1 MAEDDVSLVGTLEKI
16 VYSNPENGFLIGTFL
31 IENSIRPITVK
42 GIVFNT
48 HEHETLRL
56 KGFWENH
63 KIYGRQFSIR
73 EFMPVEPT
81 STEGMV
87 RYLSS
92 EIFKGVGEKTAKRIV
107 NKFGKDTFKII
118 DNSPKLLSKVK
129 GVGKKQQKS
138 LLAAWDDQRGLRD
151 VMTFLRGVGIS
162 HAYAQRI
169 FAKNGLNSI
178 PLIKANPYQLTD
190 IPGIGFITADGIA
203 RNLGFDKNSPH
214 RAAAGLLYMLD
225 QQAQNGHTCF
235 PRPPLLEK
243 TTQELDIDSTMLES
257 SIVQLLEDRL
267 LNSEKIKDASGIE
280 QELISRPRLYL
291 AERRIAEN
299 IYRILNSVAYTNF
312 EGEFSLIEEQ
322 ERKVGLKLDPVQK
335 EAVEAALQHKVL
347 IITGGPGT
355 GKTTIV
361 RFMLGLMRPRIPS
374 IGLAAPT
381 GRAAKRI
388 TETTG
393 AAASTIHRLLEAS
406 NMGFQR
412 DRENPLDQELLILDE
427 TSMIDTTLMDH
438 FLEAVPSAS
447 RLILVG
453 DVDQLPSVGAG
464 AVLLDL
470 IESGTI
476 PVVRLDHIFR
486 QAADSFITVNAHKVR
501 RGEVPDFSRLIQKD
515 NAEKELLDFYFIK
528 ESNPEKIV
536 EKILLMST
544 ERIPQRFELDPM
556 LEIQVLTPMHRG
568 VTGSLHLNR
577 KLQEKMNPA
586 GISLEHREQLFRI
599 GDKVMQQQNDY
610 EKQVFNGDLGRI
622 VNCDPKTK
630 ELHVQFEQEIVHYKA
645 KELDQ
650 LSLAYA
656 ITVHKSQGSEYAAVI
671 LPLTTHHYMMLQRNL
686 LYTAITR
693 GKQLVVL
700 IGTES
705 AVRMAVENEGTM
717 RRFTGLQQQLSE
729 LGAAPLF

>member
-1 MAEDDVSLVGTLEKI
+1 MSEDFVSLVGTLEKI
-16 VYSNPENGFLIGTFL
+16 LYTNPENGFLIGTF
-31 IENSIRPITVK
+31 ITENSIRPITVK

-56 KGFWENH
+56 KGSWENH
-63 KIYGRQFSIR
+63 KTYGRQFSIR

-81 STEGMV
+81 SEEGII

-92 EIFKGVGEKTAKRIV
+92 EVFKGIGKITAERIV
-107 NKFGKDTFKII
+107 KKFGKDTFKII
-118 DNSPKLLSKVK
+118 DSSPKLLSKVK
-129 GVGKKQQKS
+129 GVGRKQQKS
-138 LLAAWDDQRGLRD
+138 LLDAWDAQRGLRD

-169 FAKNGLNSI
+169 FVKNGLNSI

-190 IPGIGFITADGIA
+190 IPGIGFLTADGIA
-203 RNLGFDKNSPH
+203 RNLGFDNNSPH
-214 RAAAGLLYMLD
+214 RADAGLLYMLE
-225 QQAQNGHTCF
+225 QQALNGHTCF
-235 PRPPLLEK
+235 PRRDLLEK
-243 TTQELDIDSTMLES
+243 TVQELNIDSSMLES
-257 SIVQLLEDRL
+257 SIRQLLEDRL
-267 LNSEKIKDASGIE
+267 LNSDKIEDASGNE
-280 QELISRPRLYL
+280 QELVSRPRFYK
-291 AERRIAEN
+291 AEQRVAEN
-299 IYRILNSVAYTNF
+299 IFRILNSEAYTVY
-312 EGEFSLIEEQ
+312 EGESYLIEEQ
-322 ERKVGLKLDPVQK
+322 ELKVGLKLDPAQR

-361 RFMLGLMRPRIPS
+361 RFILGLMRTRIPA
-374 IGLAAPT
+374 IALAAPT

-406 NMGFQR
+406 NIGFKR
-412 DRENPLDQELLILDE
+412 DRENPLEQELLILDE
-427 TSMIDTTLMDH
+427 TSMIDTLLMDSL
-438 FLEAVPSAS
+438 LEAVPSAS

-464 AVLLDL
+464 AVLSDL
-470 IESGTI
+470 IESGLI

-501 RGEVPDFSRLIQKD
+501 RGEMPDFSSSNRQTEDD
-515 NAEKELLDFYFIK
+515 NQLLDFYFIK

-556 LEIQVLTPMHRG
+556 MDIQVLTPMHRG
-568 VTGSLHLNR
+568 VTGAINLNR
-577 KLQEKMNPA
+577 KLQDVINPDA
-586 GISLEHREQLFRI
+586 KGLEHLEQLFRI

-610 EKQVFNGDLGRI
+610 EKLVFNGDLGRI

-630 ELHVQFEQEIVHYKA
+630 ELHVKFDQQIVHYQG
-645 KELDQ
+645 KEIDQ

-656 ITVHKSQGSEYAAVI
+656 ITVHKSQGSEYSAVI
-671 LPLTTHHYMMLQRNL
+671 VPLTTHHYMMLQRNL

-700 IGTES
+700 IGTD
-705 AVRMAVENEGTM
+705 AAIKKAVENEGST
-717 RRFTGLQQQLSE
+717 RRFTGLLHQLSE

>member
-1 MAEDDVSLVGTLEKI
+1 MAEEFVSLVGTLEKI
-16 VYSNPENGFLIGTFL
+16 LYTNPENGFLIATFL
-31 IENSIRPITVK
+31 TENSIRPITVK

-56 KGFWENH
+56 KGCWENH
-63 KIYGRQFSIR
+63 KVYGRQFSIL

-81 STEGMV
+81 SEEGMV

-92 EIFKGVGEKTAKRIV
+92 EVFKGIGKKTAERIV
-107 NKFGKDTFKII
+107 KKFGKDTFKII
-118 DNSPKLLSKVK
+118 DSSPKLLSKVK
-129 GVGKKQQKS
+129 GVGRKQQKS
-138 LLAAWDDQRGLRD
+138 VLAAWDDQRGLRD

-190 IPGIGFITADGIA
+190 IPGIGFLTADGIA
-203 RNLGFDKNSPH
+203 RNLGFDNNSPH
-214 RAAAGLLYMLD
+214 RADAGLLYMLE
-225 QQAQNGHTCF
+225 QQALNGHTCF
-235 PRPPLLEK
+235 PRKDLLEK
-243 TTQELDIDSTMLES
+243 TVQELNIDSSMLES
-257 SIVQLLEDRL
+257 SIRQLLEDRL
-267 LNSEKIKDASGIE
+267 LNSEKIEDASGIE
-280 QELISRPRLYL
+280 QELVSRQRFYK
-291 AERRIAEN
+291 AERRVAEN
-299 IYRILNSVAYTNF
+299 IFRILNSEAYTVY
-312 EGEFSLIEEQ
+312 EGESYLIEEQ
-322 ERKVGLKLDPVQK
+322 ERKVGLKLDPAQR
-335 EAVEAALQHKVL
+335 EAVEAALQDKVL

-361 RFMLGLMRPRIPS
+361 RFILGLMRTKIPA
-374 IGLAAPT
+374 IALAAPT

-406 NMGFQR
+406 NIGFQR
-412 DRENPLDQELLILDE
+412 DREKPLEQELLILDE
-427 TSMIDTTLMDH
+427 TSMIDTLLMDSL
-438 FLEAVPSAS
+438 LEAVPSAS

-464 AVLLDL
+464 AVLSDL
-470 IESGTI
+470 IESGSI

-501 RGEVPDFSRLIQKD
+501 RGEMPDFSSSNRQTEDD
-515 NAEKELLDFYFIK
+515 NQLLDFYFIK

-556 LEIQVLTPMHRG
+556 MDIQVLTPMHRG
-568 VTGSLHLNR
+568 VTGAIHLNR
-577 KLQEKMNPA
+577 KLQDVINPDA
-586 GISLEHREQLFRI
+586 KGLEHREQWFRI

-610 EKQVFNGDLGRI
+610 EKLVFNGDLGRI

-630 ELHVQFEQEIVHYKA
+630 ELHVQFDQQIVHYQG
-645 KELDQ
+645 KEIDQ

-656 ITVHKSQGSEYAAVI
+656 ITVHKSQGSEYSAVI
-671 LPLTTHHYMMLQRNL
+671 VPLTTHHYMMLQRNL

-700 IGTES
+700 IGTD
-705 AVRMAVENEGTM
+705 AAIKKAVENEGST
-717 RRFTGLQQQLSE
+717 RRFTGLLHQLSE

>member
-1 MAEDDVSLVGTLEKI
+1 MSEDFVSLVGTLEKI
-16 VYSNPENGFLIGTFL
+16 LYTNPENGFLIGTFL
-31 IENSIRPITVK
+31 TENSIRPITVK

-56 KGFWENH
+56 KGSWENH
-63 KIYGRQFSIR
+63 KIYGRQFSIH

-81 STEGMV
+81 SEEGMV

-92 EIFKGVGEKTAKRIV
+92 EVFKGIGKKTAERIV
-107 NKFGKDTFKII
+107 KKFGNNTFKII
-118 DNSPKLLSKVK
+118 DSSPKLLSKVK

-138 LLAAWDDQRGLRD
+138 LLEAWDDQRGLQD
-151 VMTFLRGVGIS
+151 VMTFLRGIGIS

-169 FAKNGLNSI
+169 FAKTGLNSI

-190 IPGIGFITADGIA
+190 IPGIGFLTADGIA

-214 RAAAGLLYMLD
+214 RADAGLLYMLE
-225 QQAQNGHTCF
+225 QQALNGHTCF
-235 PRPPLLEK
+235 PRKDLLEK
-243 TTQELDIDSTMLES
+243 TVQELNIDSSMLES
-257 SIVQLLEDRL
+257 SIRQLLEDRL
-267 LNSEKIKDASGIE
+267 LNSEKIEDASGIE
-280 QELISRPRLYL
+280 QELVYRPRFYK
-291 AERRIAEN
+291 AERRVAEN
-299 IYRILNSVAYTNF
+299 IFRILNSEAYTVY
-312 EGEFSLIEEQ
+312 EGEFYLIEEQ
-322 ERKVGLKLDPVQK
+322 ELKVGLKLDPAQR

-361 RFMLGLMRPRIPS
+361 RFILGLMRTRIPA
-374 IGLAAPT
+374 IALAAPT

-406 NMGFQR
+406 KIGFQR
-412 DRENPLDQELLILDE
+412 DRENPLEQELLILDE
-427 TSMIDTTLMDH
+427 TSMIDTLLMDSL
-438 FLEAVPSAS
+438 LEAIPSAS

-464 AVLLDL
+464 AVLSDL
-470 IESGTI
+470 IESRSI

-501 RGEVPDFSRLIQKD
+501 RGEMPDFSRSNRQTEDD
-515 NAEKELLDFYFIK
+515 NQLLDFYFIK

-556 LEIQVLTPMHRG
+556 MDIQVLTPMHRG
-568 VTGSLHLNR
+568 VTGAIHLNR
-577 KLQEKMNPA
+577 KLQDVINPGA
-586 GISLEHREQLFRI
+586 KGLEYREQWFRI

-610 EKQVFNGDLGRI
+610 EKLVFNGDLGRI

-630 ELHVQFEQEIVHYKA
+630 ELHVQFDQQIVHYQGI
-645 KELDQ
+645 EIDQ

-656 ITVHKSQGSEYAAVI
+656 ITVHKSQGSEYSAVI
-671 LPLTTHHYMMLQRNL
+671 VPLTTHHYMMLQRNL

-700 IGTES
+700 IGTD
-705 AVRMAVENEGTM
+705 AAIKKAVENEGST
-717 RRFTGLQQQLSE
+717 RRFTGLLHQLSE
-729 LGAAPLF
+729 LGTAPLF

>member
-1 MAEDDVSLVGTLEKI
+1 MAEDFVSLVGTLEKI
-16 VYSNPENGFLIGTFL
+16 LYTNPENGFLIGTF
-31 IENSIRPITVK
+31 ITENSIRPITVK

-56 KGFWENH
+56 KGSWENH
-63 KIYGRQFSIR
+63 KTYGRQFSIR

-81 STEGMV
+81 SEEGMV

-92 EIFKGVGEKTAKRIV
+92 EVFKGIGKKTAERIV
-107 NKFGKDTFKII
+107 KKFGNDTFKII
-118 DNSPKLLSKVK
+118 DSSPKLLSKVK
-129 GVGKKQQKS
+129 GVGRKQQKS
-138 LLAAWDDQRGLRD
+138 LLEAWDDQRGLRD

-190 IPGIGFITADGIA
+190 IPGIGFLTADGIA
-203 RNLGFDKNSPH
+203 RNLGFDNNSPH
-214 RAAAGLLYMLD
+214 RADAGLLYMLE
-225 QQAQNGHTCF
+225 QQALNGHTCF
-235 PRPPLLEK
+235 PRRDLLEK
-243 TTQELDIDSTMLES
+243 TVQELNIDSSMLES
-257 SIVQLLEDRL
+257 SIRQLLEDRL
-267 LNSEKIKDASGIE
+267 LNCEKIEDASGIE
-280 QELISRPRLYL
+280 QELVYRPRFYK
-291 AERRIAEN
+291 AERRVAEN
-299 IYRILNSVAYTNF
+299 IFRILNSEAYTVY
-312 EGEFSLIEEQ
+312 EGESYLIEEQ
-322 ERKVGLKLDPVQK
+322 ELKVGLKLDPAQR

-361 RFMLGLMRPRIPS
+361 RFILGLMRTRIPA
-374 IGLAAPT
+374 IALAAPT

-406 NMGFQR
+406 NIGFQR
-412 DRENPLDQELLILDE
+412 DRENPLEQELLILDE
-427 TSMIDTTLMDH
+427 TSMIDTLLMDSL
-438 FLEAVPSAS
+438 LEAVPSAS

-464 AVLLDL
+464 AVLSDL
-470 IESGTI
+470 IESGLI

-501 RGEVPDFSRLIQKD
+501 RGEMPDFSSSNRQTEDD
-515 NAEKELLDFYFIK
+515 NQLLDFYFIK

-556 LEIQVLTPMHRG
+556 MDIQVLTPMHRG
-568 VTGSLHLNR
+568 VTGAINLNR
-577 KLQEKMNPA
+577 KLQDVINPDA
-586 GISLEHREQLFRI
+586 KGLEHREQWFRI

-610 EKQVFNGDLGRI
+610 EKLVFNGDLGRI

-630 ELHVQFEQEIVHYKA
+630 ELHVKFDQQIVHYQG
-645 KELDQ
+645 KEMDQ

-656 ITVHKSQGSEYAAVI
+656 ITVHKSQGSEYSAVI
-671 LPLTTHHYMMLQRNL
+671 VPLTTHHYMMLQRNL

-700 IGTES
+700 IGTD
-705 AVRMAVENEGTM
+705 AAIKKAVENEGST
-717 RRFTGLQQQLSE
+717 RRFTGLLHQLSE

>member
-1 MAEDDVSLVGTLEKI
+1 
-16 VYSNPENGFLIGTFL
+16 
-31 IENSIRPITVK
+31 
-42 GIVFNT
+42 
-48 HEHETLRL
+48 
-56 KGFWENH
+56 
-63 KIYGRQFSIR
+63 IR

-81 STEGMV
+81 SEEGMV

-92 EIFKGVGEKTAKRIV
+92 KVFKGIGEKTAQHIV
-107 NKFGKDTFKII
+107 NKFGKNTFKII
-118 DNSPKLLSKVK
+118 DISPESLSKVK
-129 GVGKKQQKS
+129 GVGKKQRKS
-138 LLAAWDDQRGLRD
+138 LLAAWDEQRGLRD
-151 VMTFLRGVGIS
+151 VMTFKRGVGIS

-178 PLIKANPYQLTD
+178 PLIKTNPYKLTD
-190 IPGIGFITADGIA
+190 IEGIGFLTADGSA

-214 RAAAGLLYMLD
+214 RAVAGLLYMLE
-225 QQAQNGHTCF
+225 QQALNGHTCF
-235 PRPPLLEK
+235 TRQALLEK
-243 TTQELDIDSTMLES
+243 TSQELDIKLEILETSTQ
-257 SIVQLLEDRL
+257 QLLDDSL
-267 LNSEKIKDASGIE
+267 LYSEKFQFMNADE
-280 QELISRPRLYL
+280 EELIFRPRFYK
-291 AERRIAEN
+291 AEQRIAEN
-299 IYRILNSVAYTNF
+299 IYRILNSDAYTVF
-312 EGEFSLIEEQ
+312 EGESSLIEEQ
-322 ERKVGLKLDPVQK
+322 QRKVGLQLDPAQK
-335 EAVEAALQHKVL
+335 EAVEAALKHKVL

-393 AAASTIHRLLEAS
+393 SVAYTIHRLLEAS
-406 NMGFQR
+406 NIGFQR
-412 DRENPLDQELLILDE
+412 DRENPLEQELLILDE
-427 TSMIDTTLMDH
+427 TSMIDTLLMDN

-464 AVLLDL
+464 SVLLDL

-486 QAADSFITVNAHKVR
+486 QAADSFITVNAHQVR
-501 RGEVPDFSRLIQKD
+501 RGISLNFSALGHKKD
-515 NAEKELLDFYFIK
+515 VNQELLDFYFIK
-528 ESNPEKIV
+528 ESNSEKIV

-556 LEIQVLTPMHRG
+556 MDIQVLTPMHRG
-568 VTGSLHLNR
+568 VTGSINLNR
-577 KLQEKMNPA
+577 KLQERMNPDA
-586 GISLEHREQLFRI
+586 KGLEHREQWFRI

-622 VNCDPKTK
+622 VNCDSKTK
-630 ELHVQFEQEIVHYKA
+630 ELHVKFEHGIVQYQS

-656 ITVHKSQGSEYAAVI
+656 ITVHKSQGSEYSAVI
-671 LPLTTHHYMMLQRNL
+671 IPMTTHHYMMLQRNL

-700 IGTES
+700 IGTEVAIS
-705 AVRMAVENEGTM
+705 KAVENECSM
-717 RRFTGLQQQLSE
+717 QRFTGLQHQLSE
-729 LGAAPLF
+729 LGLTPLY

>member
-1 MAEDDVSLVGTLEKI
+1 MAEDNVNLVGTLEKI
-16 VYSNPENGFLIGTFL
+16 LYSNLENGFLIATFL
-31 IENSIRPITVK
+31 VENTTKPITVK

-48 HEHETLRL
+48 HERETLLL
-56 KGFWENH
+56 KGCWENH
-63 KIYGRQFSIR
+63 KVYGRQFSIR

-81 STEGMV
+81 SEEGMV

-92 EIFKGVGEKTAKRIV
+92 KVFKGIGEKTAQHIV
-107 NKFGKDTFKII
+107 NKFGKNTFKII
-118 DNSPKLLSKVK
+118 DISPESLSKVK
-129 GVGKKQQKS
+129 GVGKKQRKS
-138 LLAAWDDQRGLRD
+138 LLAAWDEQRGLRD

-178 PLIKANPYQLTD
+178 PLIKTNPYKLTD
-190 IPGIGFITADGIA
+190 IEGIGFLTADGIA

-214 RAAAGLLYMLD
+214 RAVAGLLYMLE
-225 QQAQNGHTCF
+225 QQALNGHTCF
-235 PRPPLLEK
+235 TRQALLEK
-243 TTQELDIDSTMLES
+243 TSQELDIKLEILETSTQ
-257 SIVQLLEDRL
+257 QLLDDSL
-267 LNSEKIKDASGIE
+267 LYSEKFQFMNADE
-280 QELISRPRLYL
+280 EELIFRPRFYK
-291 AERRIAEN
+291 AEQRIAEN
-299 IYRILNSVAYTNF
+299 IYRILNSDAYTVF
-312 EGEFSLIEEQ
+312 EGESSLIEEQ
-322 ERKVGLKLDPVQK
+322 QRKVGLQLDPAQK
-335 EAVEAALQHKVL
+335 EAVEAALKHKVL

-361 RFMLGLMRPRIPS
+361 RFMLGIMRPRIPS

-393 AAASTIHRLLEAS
+393 SVAYTIHRLLEAS
-406 NMGFQR
+406 NKGFQR
-412 DRENPLDQELLILDE
+412 DRENPLEQELLILDE
-427 TSMIDTTLMDH
+427 TSMIDTLLMDN

-464 AVLLDL
+464 SVLLDL

-486 QAADSFITVNAHKVR
+486 QAADSFITVNAHQVR
-501 RGEVPDFSRLIQKD
+501 RGKALNFSALGHKKD
-515 NAEKELLDFYFIK
+515 VNQELLDFYFIK
-528 ESNPEKIV
+528 ESNSEKIV

-556 LEIQVLTPMHRG
+556 MDIQVLTPMHRG
-568 VTGSLHLNR
+568 VTGSINLNR
-577 KLQEKMNPA
+577 KLQERMNPDA
-586 GISLEHREQLFRI
+586 KGLEHREQWFRI

-622 VNCDPKTK
+622 VNCDSKTK
-630 ELHVQFEQEIVHYKA
+630 ELHVKFEHGIVQYQS

-656 ITVHKSQGSEYAAVI
+656 ITVHKSQGSEYSAVI
-671 LPLTTHHYMMLQRNL
+671 IPMTTHHYVMLQRNL

-700 IGTES
+700 IGTEVAIS
-705 AVRMAVENEGTM
+705 KAVENECSM
-717 RRFTGLQQQLSE
+717 QRFTGLQHQLSE
-729 LGAAPLF
+729 LGLTPLY

>member
-1 MAEDDVSLVGTLEKI
+1 MAEDNVNLVGTLEKI
-16 VYSNPENGFLIGTFL
+16 LYSNLENGFLIATFL
-31 IENSIRPITVK
+31 VENTTKPITVK

-48 HEHETLRL
+48 HERETLLL
-56 KGFWENH
+56 KGCWENH
-63 KIYGRQFSIR
+63 KVYGRQFSIR

-81 STEGMV
+81 SEEGMV

-92 EIFKGVGEKTAKRIV
+92 KVFKGIGEKTAQHIV
-107 NKFGKDTFKII
+107 NKFGKNTFKII
-118 DNSPKLLSKVK
+118 DISPESLSKVK
-129 GVGKKQQKS
+129 GVGKKQRKS
-138 LLAAWDDQRGLRD
+138 LLAAWDEQRGLRD

-178 PLIKANPYQLTD
+178 PLIKTNPYKLTD
-190 IPGIGFITADGIA
+190 IEGIGFLTADGIA

-214 RAAAGLLYMLD
+214 RAVAGLLYMLE
-225 QQAQNGHTCF
+225 QQALNGHTCF
-235 PRPPLLEK
+235 TRQVLLEK
-243 TTQELDIDSTMLES
+243 TAQELDIKLEILES
-257 SIVQLLEDRL
+257 STQQLLDDSL
-267 LNSEKIKDASGIE
+267 LYSEKFKFMNADE
-280 QELISRPRLYL
+280 EELIFRPRFYK
-291 AERRIAEN
+291 AEQRIAEN
-299 IYRILNSVAYTNF
+299 IYRILNSDAYTVF
-312 EGEFSLIEEQ
+312 EGESSLIEEQ
-322 ERKVGLKLDPVQK
+322 QRKVGLQLDPAQK
-335 EAVEAALQHKVL
+335 EAVEAALKHKVL

-393 AAASTIHRLLEAS
+393 SVAYTIHRLLEAS
-406 NMGFQR
+406 NIGFQR
-412 DRENPLDQELLILDE
+412 DRENPLEQELLILDE
-427 TSMIDTTLMDH
+427 TSMIDTLLMDN

-464 AVLLDL
+464 SVLLDL

-486 QAADSFITVNAHKVR
+486 QAADSFITVNAHQVR
-501 RGEVPDFSRLIQKD
+501 RGKALNFSALGHKKD
-515 NAEKELLDFYFIK
+515 VNQELLDFYFIK
-528 ESNPEKIV
+528 ESNSEKIV

-556 LEIQVLTPMHRG
+556 MDIQVLTPMHRG
-568 VTGSLHLNR
+568 VTGSINLNR
-577 KLQEKMNPA
+577 KLQERMNPDA
-586 GISLEHREQLFRI
+586 KGLEHREQWFRI

-622 VNCDPKTK
+622 VNCDSKTK
-630 ELHVQFEQEIVHYKA
+630 ELHVKFEHGIVQYQS

-656 ITVHKSQGSEYAAVI
+656 ITVHKSQGSEYSAVI
-671 LPLTTHHYMMLQRNL
+671 IPMTTHHYMMLQRNL

-700 IGTES
+700 IGTEVAIS
-705 AVRMAVENEGTM
+705 KAVENECSM
-717 RRFTGLQQQLSE
+717 QRFTGLQHQLSE
-729 LGAAPLF
+729 LGLTPLY

>member
-1 MAEDDVSLVGTLEKI
+1 MAEDNVNLVGTLEKI
-16 VYSNPENGFLIGTFL
+16 LYSNLENGFLIATFL
-31 IENSIRPITVK
+31 VENTTKPITVK

-48 HEHETLRL
+48 HERETLLL
-56 KGFWENH
+56 KGCWENH
-63 KIYGRQFSIR
+63 KVYGRQFSIR
-73 EFMPVEPT
+73 EFMPIEPT
-81 STEGMV
+81 SEEGMV

-92 EIFKGVGEKTAKRIV
+92 KVFKGIGEKTAQHIV
-107 NKFGKDTFKII
+107 NKFGKKTFKII
-118 DNSPKLLSKVK
+118 DISPESLSKVK
-129 GVGKKQQKS
+129 GVGKKQRKS
-138 LLAAWDDQRGLRD
+138 LLAAWDEQRGLRD

-178 PLIKANPYQLTD
+178 PLIKTNPYKLTD
-190 IPGIGFITADGIA
+190 IEGIGFLTADGIA

-214 RAAAGLLYMLD
+214 RAVAGLLYMLE
-225 QQAQNGHTCF
+225 QQALNGHTCF
-235 PRPPLLEK
+235 TRQALLEK
-243 TTQELDIDSTMLES
+243 TSQELDIKLEILETSTQ
-257 SIVQLLEDRL
+257 QLLDDSL
-267 LNSEKIKDASGIE
+267 LYSEKFQFMNADE
-280 QELISRPRLYL
+280 EELIFRPRFYK
-291 AERRIAEN
+291 AEQRIAEN
-299 IYRILNSVAYTNF
+299 IYRILNSDAYTVF
-312 EGEFSLIEEQ
+312 EGESSLIEEQ
-322 ERKVGLKLDPVQK
+322 QRKVGLQLDPAQK
-335 EAVEAALQHKVL
+335 EAVEAALKHKVL

-393 AAASTIHRLLEAS
+393 SVAYTIHRLLEAS
-406 NMGFQR
+406 NIGFQR
-412 DRENPLDQELLILDE
+412 DRENPLEQELLILDE
-427 TSMIDTTLMDH
+427 TSMIDTLLMDN

-464 AVLLDL
+464 SVLLDL

-486 QAADSFITVNAHKVR
+486 QAADSFITVNAHQVR
-501 RGEVPDFSRLIQKD
+501 RGKALNFSALGHKKD
-515 NAEKELLDFYFIK
+515 VNQELLDFYFIK
-528 ESNPEKIV
+528 ESNSEKIV

-556 LEIQVLTPMHRG
+556 MDIQVLTPMHRG
-568 VTGSLHLNR
+568 VTGSINLNR
-577 KLQEKMNPA
+577 KLQERMNPDA
-586 GISLEHREQLFRI
+586 KGLEHREQWFRI

-622 VNCDPKTK
+622 VNCDSKTK
-630 ELHVQFEQEIVHYKA
+630 ELHVKFEHGIVQYQS

-656 ITVHKSQGSEYAAVI
+656 ITVHKSQGSEYSAVI
-671 LPLTTHHYMMLQRNL
+671 IPMTTHHYMMLQRNL

-700 IGTES
+700 IGTEVAIS
-705 AVRMAVENEGTM
+705 KAVENECSM
-717 RRFTGLQQQLSE
+717 QRFTGLQHQLSE
-729 LGAAPLF
+729 LGLTPLF

>member
-1 MAEDDVSLVGTLEKI
+1 MSEDFVSLVGTLEKI
-16 VYSNPENGFLIGTFL
+16 LYTNPENGFLIGTF
-31 IENSIRPITVK
+31 ITENSIRPITVK

-48 HEHETLRL
+48 HEHETLLL
-56 KGFWENH
+56 KGSWENH
-63 KIYGRQFSIR
+63 KTYGRQFSIR

-81 STEGMV
+81 SEEGII

-92 EIFKGVGEKTAKRIV
+92 EVFKGIGKITAERIV
-107 NKFGKDTFKII
+107 KKFGKDTFKII
-118 DNSPKLLSKVK
+118 DSSPKLLSKVK
-129 GVGKKQQKS
+129 GVGRKQQKS
-138 LLAAWDDQRGLRD
+138 LLDAWDAQRGLRD

-169 FAKNGLNSI
+169 FVKNGLNSI

-190 IPGIGFITADGIA
+190 IPGIGFLTADGIA
-203 RNLGFDKNSPH
+203 RNLGFDNNSPH
-214 RAAAGLLYMLD
+214 RADAGLLYMLE
-225 QQAQNGHTCF
+225 QQALNGHTCF
-235 PRPPLLEK
+235 PRRDLLEK
-243 TTQELDIDSTMLES
+243 TVQELNIDSSMLES
-257 SIVQLLEDRL
+257 SIRQLLEDRL
-267 LNSEKIKDASGIE
+267 LNSDKIEDASGIE
-280 QELISRPRLYL
+280 QELVSRPRFYK
-291 AERRIAEN
+291 AERRVAEN
-299 IYRILNSVAYTNF
+299 IFRILNSEAYTVY
-312 EGEFSLIEEQ
+312 EGESYLIEEQ
-322 ERKVGLKLDPVQK
+322 ELKVGLKLDPAQR

-361 RFMLGLMRPRIPS
+361 RFILGLMRTRIPA
-374 IGLAAPT
+374 IALAAPT

-406 NMGFQR
+406 NIGFKR
-412 DRENPLDQELLILDE
+412 DRENPLEQELLILDE
-427 TSMIDTTLMDH
+427 TSMIDTLLMDSL
-438 FLEAVPSAS
+438 LEAVPSAS

-464 AVLLDL
+464 AVLSDL
-470 IESGTI
+470 IESGLI

-501 RGEVPDFSRLIQKD
+501 RGEMPDFSSSNRQTEDD
-515 NAEKELLDFYFIK
+515 NQLLDFYFIK

-556 LEIQVLTPMHRG
+556 MDIQVLTPMHRG
-568 VTGSLHLNR
+568 VTGAINLNR
-577 KLQEKMNPA
+577 KLQDVINPDA
-586 GISLEHREQLFRI
+586 KGLEHLEQWFRI

-610 EKQVFNGDLGRI
+610 EKLVFNGDLGRI

-630 ELHVQFEQEIVHYKA
+630 ELHVKFDQQIVHYQG
-645 KELDQ
+645 KEIDQ

-656 ITVHKSQGSEYAAVI
+656 ITVHKSQGSEYSAVI
-671 LPLTTHHYMMLQRNL
+671 VPLTTHHYMMLQRNL

-700 IGTES
+700 IGTDS
-705 AVRMAVENEGTM
+705 AIKKAVENEGST
-717 RRFTGLQQQLSE
+717 RRFTGLLHQLSE

>member
-1 MAEDDVSLVGTLEKI
+1 MAEDFVSLVGTLEKI
-16 VYSNPENGFLIGTFL
+16 LYTNPENGFLIGTF
-31 IENSIRPITVK
+31 ITENSIRPITVK

-56 KGFWENH
+56 KGSWENH
-63 KIYGRQFSIR
+63 KTYGRQFSIR

-81 STEGMV
+81 SEEGMV

-92 EIFKGVGEKTAKRIV
+92 EVFKGIGKKTAERIV
-107 NKFGKDTFKII
+107 KKFGKDTFKII
-118 DNSPKLLSKVK
+118 DSSPKLLSKVK
-129 GVGKKQQKS
+129 GVGRKQQKS
-138 LLAAWDDQRGLRD
+138 LLEAWDDQRGLRD

-190 IPGIGFITADGIA
+190 IPGIGFLTADGIA
-203 RNLGFDKNSPH
+203 RNLGFDNNSPH
-214 RAAAGLLYMLD
+214 RADAGLLYMLE
-225 QQAQNGHTCF
+225 QQALNGHTCF
-235 PRPPLLEK
+235 PRKDLLEK
-243 TTQELDIDSTMLES
+243 TVQELNIDSSMLES
-257 SIVQLLEDRL
+257 SIRQLLEDRL
-267 LNSEKIKDASGIE
+267 LNSDKIEDASGNE
-280 QELISRPRLYL
+280 QELVSRPRFYK
-291 AERRIAEN
+291 AERRVAEN
-299 IYRILNSVAYTNF
+299 IFRILNSEAYTVY
-312 EGEFSLIEEQ
+312 EGESYLIEEQ
-322 ERKVGLKLDPVQK
+322 ERKVGLKLDPAQR

-361 RFMLGLMRPRIPS
+361 RFILGLMRTRIPA
-374 IGLAAPT
+374 IALAAPT

-406 NMGFQR
+406 NIGFQR
-412 DRENPLDQELLILDE
+412 DRENPLEQELLILDE
-427 TSMIDTTLMDH
+427 TSMIDTLLMDSL
-438 FLEAVPSAS
+438 LEAVPSAS

-464 AVLLDL
+464 AVLSDL
-470 IESGTI
+470 IESGSI

-501 RGEVPDFSRLIQKD
+501 RGEMPDFSSSNRQTEDD
-515 NAEKELLDFYFIK
+515 NQLLDFYFIK

-556 LEIQVLTPMHRG
+556 MDIQVLTPMHRG
-568 VTGSLHLNR
+568 VTGAINLNR
-577 KLQEKMNPA
+577 KLQDVINPDA
-586 GISLEHREQLFRI
+586 KGLEHREQWFRI

-610 EKQVFNGDLGRI
+610 EKLVFNGDLGRI

-630 ELHVQFEQEIVHYKA
+630 ELHVKFDQQIVHYQG
-645 KELDQ
+645 KEMDQ

-656 ITVHKSQGSEYAAVI
+656 ITVHKSQGSEYSAVI
-671 LPLTTHHYMMLQRNL
+671 VPLTTHHYMMLQRNL

-700 IGTES
+700 IGTD
-705 AVRMAVENEGTM
+705 AAIKKAVENEGST
-717 RRFTGLQQQLSE
+717 RRFTGLLHQLSE

>member
-1 MAEDDVSLVGTLEKI
+1 MAEDNVNLVGTLEKI
-16 VYSNPENGFLIGTFL
+16 LYSNFENGFLIATFL
-31 IENSIRPITVK
+31 VENTTKPITVK

-48 HEHETLRL
+48 HERETLLL
-56 KGFWENH
+56 KGCWENH
-63 KIYGRQFSIR
+63 KVYGRQFSIR
-73 EFMPVEPT
+73 EFMPIEPT
-81 STEGMV
+81 SEEGMV

-92 EIFKGVGEKTAKRIV
+92 KVFKGIGEKTAQHIV
-107 NKFGKDTFKII
+107 NKFGKNTFKII
-118 DNSPKLLSKVK
+118 DISPESLSKVK
-129 GVGKKQQKS
+129 GVGKKQRKS
-138 LLAAWDDQRGLRD
+138 LLAAWDEQRGLRD

-178 PLIKANPYQLTD
+178 PLIKTNPYKLTD
-190 IPGIGFITADGIA
+190 IEGIGFLTADGIA

-214 RAAAGLLYMLD
+214 RAVAGLLYMLE
-225 QQAQNGHTCF
+225 QQALNGHTCF
-235 PRPPLLEK
+235 TRQALLEK
-243 TTQELDIDSTMLES
+243 TSQELDIKLEILES
-257 SIVQLLEDRL
+257 STQQLLDDSL
-267 LNSEKIKDASGIE
+267 LYSEKFQFMNADQE
-280 QELISRPRLYL
+280 ELIFRPRFYK
-291 AERRIAEN
+291 AEQRIAEN
-299 IYRILNSVAYTNF
+299 IYRILNSDAYTVF
-312 EGEFSLIEEQ
+312 EGESSLIEEQ
-322 ERKVGLKLDPVQK
+322 QRKVGLQLDPAQK
-335 EAVEAALQHKVL
+335 EAVEAALKHKVL

-361 RFMLGLMRPRIPS
+361 RFMLGIMRPRIPS

-393 AAASTIHRLLEAS
+393 SVAYTIHRLLEAS
-406 NMGFQR
+406 NIGFQR
-412 DRENPLDQELLILDE
+412 GRENPLEQELLILDE
-427 TSMIDTTLMDH
+427 TSMIDTLLMDN

-464 AVLLDL
+464 SVLLDL

-486 QAADSFITVNAHKVR
+486 QAADSFITVNAHQVR
-501 RGEVPDFSRLIQKD
+501 RGKALNFSALGHKKD
-515 NAEKELLDFYFIK
+515 VNQELLDFYFIK
-528 ESNPEKIV
+528 ESNSEKIV
-536 EKILLMST
+536 EKILLMSS

-556 LEIQVLTPMHRG
+556 MDIQVLTPMHRG
-568 VTGSLHLNR
+568 VTGSINLNR
-577 KLQEKMNPA
+577 KLQERMNPDA
-586 GISLEHREQLFRI
+586 KGLEHREQWFRI

-622 VNCDPKTK
+622 VNCDSKTK
-630 ELHVQFEQEIVHYKA
+630 ELHVKFDHGIVQYQS

-656 ITVHKSQGSEYAAVI
+656 ITVHKSQGSEYSAVI
-671 LPLTTHHYMMLQRNL
+671 IPMTTHHYMMLQRNL

-700 IGTES
+700 IGTEVAIS
-705 AVRMAVENEGTM
+705 KAVENECSM
-717 RRFTGLQQQLSE
+717 QRFTGLQHQLSE
-729 LGAAPLF
+729 LGLTQLY